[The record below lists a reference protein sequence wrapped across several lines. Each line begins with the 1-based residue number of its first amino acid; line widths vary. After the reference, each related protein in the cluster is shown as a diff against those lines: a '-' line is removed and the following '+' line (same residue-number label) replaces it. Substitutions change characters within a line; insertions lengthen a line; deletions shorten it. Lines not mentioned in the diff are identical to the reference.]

1 MVFHKSWLKY
11 IIYIYVTH
19 RGVYLY
25 GYDMI
30 VSYAR
35 NHNSFMKFIM
45 CGECNYNKV

>member
-1 MVFHKSWLKY
+1 MVKIHH
-11 IIYIYVTH
+11 IYVTH
-19 RGVYLY
+19 PVYLY

-45 CGECNYNKV
+45 CGECIITKSKLLEIIL